1 MARAATTEGK
11 VKAISI
17 SEQRGT
23 PKSNVPAVRLSVGLG
38 IEGDA
43 HAGRWH
49 RQLSLLGI
57 ESIAKMNARGAE
69 VGPGDFAENI
79 TTEGIDLLRLPVG
92 TRLRL
97 GAECEIEVTQ
107 LGKVCHDRCEIFKRV
122 GDCIMPREGI
132 FAKVLKGGEIRAGDC
147 INVIDDG

>member
-147 INVIDDG
+147 IKVIDDG

>member
-1 MARAATTEGK
+1 VARAATTEGK

-147 INVIDDG
+147 IKVIDDG

>member
-1 MARAATTEGK
+1 VARAATTEGK

-57 ESIAKMNARGAE
+57 ESIAKMNTRGAE

-147 INVIDDG
+147 IKVIDDG